1 MPLFTDPV
9 IINDGVAERTFTFRA
24 QVDSPKKTAAGEW
37 VEPSAPLAEDSKLI
51 VKHDSSNSVMRRRL
65 LQRMSKAAIA
75 DGALKPITINI
86 TITHHCEHTKADIAK
101 QFALTKDA
109 TNEAAFLDN
118 FLMGLL

>member
-9 IINDGVAERTFTFRA
+9 FLNDGVANRTFTFRA
-24 QVDSPKKTAAGEW
+24 QIDSPKKTASGEW
-37 VEPSAPLAEDSKLI
+37 VEPSAPLAEDSKLVI
-51 VKHDSSNSVMRRRL
+51 KHDSSNSVMRRRL
-65 LQRMSKAAIA
+65 LQRTSKAAVS
-75 DGALKPITINI
+75 DGTLKPITINI
-86 TITHHCEHTKADIAK
+86 TITHHCEHAKADIAK

>member
-1 MPLFTDPV
+1 MMESQNVLSHFELRLIV
-9 IINDGVAERTFTFRA
+9 
-24 QVDSPKKTAAGEW
+24 QKKTAAGEW

-75 DGALKPITINI
+75 DGTLKPVTINI